1 MPLVDFGA
9 LNNEAAFV
17 KKALRKFGLVDDFS
31 KAIGV
36 MGKMVRDHRHFET
49 LITEAPPELRQEV
62 YDSLRPHLRFA
73 AKPLDVYIAD
83 AKLRAER
90 EQLPTLAEDG
100 TLQAFRPARDV
111 STTVKEAQDAID
123 AAAAKRILTVVCAKC
138 RREDQFFQLFG
149 ETAVDVIL
157 KARRVGWIYDYKA
170 DPPVEICP
178 DCPTSLRTVN

>member
-1 MPLVDFGA
+1 LINFGA

-36 MGKMVRDHRHFET
+36 MGRMVRDHKHFET
-49 LITEAPPELRQEV
+49 LITEAPPELRQEL

-83 AKLRAER
+83 AQQRAER
-90 EQLPTLAEDG
+90 ERLPVLGEDG
-100 TLQAFRPARDV
+100 LLHEFSPARDV
-111 STTVKEAQDAID
+111 STTVKDAQEAID
-123 AAAAKRILTVVCAKC
+123 RAAAKRVLTLVCAKC
-138 RREDQFFQLFG
+138 TREQSFYQMDG
-149 ETAVDVIL
+149 ETAVDTIIKGR
-157 KARRVGWIYDYKA
+157 KAGWIYDYKA